1 MLQITQLQ
9 NMQSKNTMELKGDTE
24 KPTIT
29 VGDFNTSHSTID
41 RTTQI
46 ISNDTE
52 ELNTTI
58 NQQDKIDT

>member
-1 MLQITQLQ
+1 
-9 NMQSKNTMELKGDTE
+9 MQSKNTMELKGDTE

-58 NQQDKIDT
+58 NQQDETDS